1 MCFSFK
7 KQRRLPRKR
16 QIYYCIYN
24 GKHWSAE
31 MEIDGIESQACF
43 SNWGLRTLG
52 GMWGWEGE
60 EWTRG
65 HPGVAKLNITD
76 NAQSHSHIAA
86 HKCWDSG
93 PLLILPAL
101 HPFPLLGNDNSP
113 STYSLGKAGTKAP
126 ARAQAGPETL
136 SVESRAK
143 NSLLERFVKSST
155 LRRLSP
161 GACYLDPWSCSG
173 SDPFWGLVLQVYC
186 QFWELHYL
194 LPVTSFCA

>member
-60 EWTRG
+60 GWTRG

-136 SVESRAK
+136 SVESGAK
-143 NSLLERFVKSST
+143 NSLLERFVSPAPWEGCPLGPATWIPEAALDLTHSEAFFRST
-155 LRRLSP
+155 VN
-161 GACYLDPWSCSG
+161 SG
-173 SDPFWGLVLQVYC
+173 SY
-186 QFWELHYL
+186 
-194 LPVTSFCA
+194 VTSFQ